1 MQSWAKIGNREA
13 SEVSVKAAQR
23 DRQRV
28 EVAQGGGE
36 KSSWEVT
43 AKTR

>member
-1 MQSWAKIGNREA
+1 MQWWAETGNREA

-28 EVAQGGGE
+28 EVAQRGGE
-36 KSSWEVT
+36 KSSREVT